1 MVIDTMTHW
10 MTHWTPTTSIQ
21 TLHQRAA
28 FIKKTRLFFEQLN
41 FLEVETPILSA
52 HTVTDP
58 FLTSFSTT
66 CFGNTYYLQTSPEY
80 HMKRLLAAGSGPIF
94 QITHSFRQDE
104 KGSRHNP
111 EFTMLEW
118 YYPSYNHHQLM
129 DQMADFLSFML
140 SDLPIENSRAQRMS
154 YDAIFQ
160 HYLQINPHLASIEI
174 LQTCAQNNHIEIAH
188 LVDGNNDMD
197 KDAWL
202 DLLMSHCIEPKLG
215 LDSPLFIYDYPAS
228 QAALSAA
235 RRDPE
240 KSYSVGERFEVY
252 YQGIELANGFHELTD
267 ATEQKKRFEENL
279 EKRQRLNLPALS
291 LDHYFL
297 KALEDGLPACSG
309 VALGLDRLLMLALNK
324 KKIADVMSFTID
336 NA

>member
-1 MVIDTMTHW
+1 MKN
-10 MTHWTPTTSIQ
+10 WTPTASIL

-28 FIKKTRLFFEQLN
+28 FIKKVRLFFEQLN

-58 FLTSFSTT
+58 FLASFSTS

-118 YYPSYNHHQLM
+118 YYPNYNHHQLM
-129 DQMADFLSFML
+129 DQMANFLTFML
-140 SDLPIENSRAQRMS
+140 NDFDLSIKNSPAQRMS
-154 YDAIFQ
+154 YEAIFQ

-174 LQTCAQNNHIEIAH
+174 LQSCAQQNHLEIAH
-188 LVDGNNDMD
+188 LVDHNMD
-197 KDAWL
+197 KDTWL

-215 LDSPLFIYDYPAS
+215 LDYPLFIYDYPVS
-228 QAALSAA
+228 QAALSVA
-235 RRDPE
+235 RRDSE

-267 ATEQKKRFEENL
+267 AAEQKKRFEENL
-279 EKRQRLNLPALS
+279 EKRQRLNLPTLS

-297 KALEDGLPACSG
+297 NALEDGLPACSG